1 MSERVPHRE
10 AGFTLIETLVALFI
24 LSLLSAAGTGLLLG
38 ALRTGDQVR
47 TRDASQQQIDLA
59 QTLLRNDLAA
69 LSARGVRPD
78 DGFSAPG
85 NLFGEARTGQEPFLR
100 FVRSG
105 WMNPGMLERRSTLQA
120 VEWRIENGQL
130 IRSAQLRPDAVRDT
144 PVSEQVVLDG
154 VEAVSVRFLR
164 GSAWSETWI
173 GDAGQALSVLPDL
186 VEVTFEFDTQEE
198 LRLAVMTGGRQ

>member
-1 MSERVPHRE
+1 MSKRLPVRDG
-10 AGFTLIETLVALFI
+10 GFTLIETLVALFI

-38 ALRTGDQVR
+38 ALRTGEQVR

-78 DGFSAPG
+78 DGFREAG
-85 NLFGEARTGQEPFLR
+85 NLFGEAQTGQEPFLR

-130 IRSAQLRPDAVRDT
+130 IRRAQLRPDPVRDT
-144 PVSEQVVLDG
+144 PVSEQVVLEG
-154 VEAVSVRFLR
+154 IETVSIRFLR
-164 GSAWSETWI
+164 GTEWSETWI

-186 VEVTFEFDTQEE
+186 IEVTFEFDTELE